1 MGYTNKVCHLLYGTK
16 HVAKTAI
23 FYHYENEWSSRF
35 ENAMTIEQVAVPL
48 YDAHIDFDFVPHD
61 YLGAEKIIDG
71 KLCLGDEQFDCLV
84 IPYADHI
91 SIDVAKTLDEM
102 RARGLKIIFV
112 NDLPENYN
120 SCDEVIALDRLADE
134 LTARGLGDVIFEEGY
149 SKVRVYHCQ
158 RDGKDIFMFANEERR
173 AIDTKVILPCNG
185 EFARIDF
192 ANNEIF
198 KDNTE
203 NGEISLAL
211 EPSQSLIIAFG
222 DSSEL
227 EYAPK
232 LTETV
237 ELNPEYELELASYED
252 MTAFESVGHY
262 DSFFNVTGRDFK
274 PDFCGKMRYKF
285 NVDVEKKGKRVLL
298 DLGRV
303 GTNARLTVNG
313 IDLGVRF
320 SAPYSFDV
328 TNAISNGE
336 NEIEVTVGN
345 TLTQKIRDRFSFN
358 MLVAPA
364 GLLGDMKIKYY
375 K

>member
-1 MGYTNKVCHLLYGTK
+1 MG
-16 HVAKTAI
+16 
-23 FYHYENEWSSRF
+23 
-35 ENAMTIEQVAVPL
+35 M
-48 YDAHIDFDFVPHD
+48 
-61 YLGAEKIIDG
+61 
-71 KLCLGDEQFDCLV
+71 
-84 IPYADHI
+84 
-91 SIDVAKTLDEM
+91 
-102 RARGLKIIFV
+102 
-112 NDLPENYN
+112 
-120 SCDEVIALDRLADE
+120 
-134 LTARGLGDVIFEEGY
+134 GDVVFESGFD
-149 SKVRVYHCQ
+149 KVRVYHCQ
-158 RDGKDIFMFANEERR
+158 RDGNDIFMFANEERS
-173 AIDTKVILPCNG
+173 AIDTRVKLPCNG
-185 EFARIDF
+185 EFARVDF

-198 KDNTE
+198 KDSTE
-203 NGEISLAL
+203 NGEIGLAL

-237 ELNPEYELELASYED
+237 ELNPGYELELASYED
-252 MTAFESVGHY
+252 MAAFESVGHY

-285 NVDVEKKGKRVLL
+285 NVNVEKKGKRVLL

-328 TNAISNGE
+328 TNAINDGE